1 MVIYSRTGEKADSV
15 IKKIISGQRHG
26 WIVVTSDRDISVHA
40 WASGAVPI
48 SGENFLRFFRN
59 KVVSYPDREE
69 YEDNEYQ
76 EPRKK
81 GSPRKL
87 SKKEKAIRRA
97 LNKL

>member
-1 MVIYSRTGEKADSV
+1 
-15 IKKIISGQRHG
+15 
-26 WIVVTSDRDISVHA
+26 VTSDRDIAHYA
-40 WASGAVPI
+40 WASGSVPV
-48 SGENFLRFFRN
+48 SGGDFMRSVENQVLSHS
-59 KVVSYPDREE
+59 VIEDHEDR
-69 YEDNEYQ
+69 DYQ

>member
-1 MVIYSRTGEKADSV
+1 
-15 IKKIISGQRHG
+15 
-26 WIVVTSDRDISVHA
+26 
-40 WASGAVPI
+40 VPI
-48 SGENFLRFFRN
+48 SGEDFLRIFEN
-59 KVVSYPDREE
+59 KIDSYSDAEA

-76 EPRKK
+76 EPQRK

>member
-1 MVIYSRTGEKADSV
+1 MRSVENQVLSHSV
-15 IKKIISGQRHG
+15 IEDHE
-26 WIVVTSDRDISVHA
+26 DRD
-40 WASGAVPI
+40 
-48 SGENFLRFFRN
+48 
-59 KVVSYPDREE
+59 
-69 YEDNEYQ
+69 YQ